1 MRYQNKVL
9 SLFIYQLFWLNLF
22 LEQANI
28 IMPKCFQ
35 KNVNLLLKKKKV
47 SEYIT
52 DDIENSSG
60 DFDSED
66 SKEEIFRKENYNEEN
81 FVEPILYRIAEDHSD
96 FKRFIRYPFNLH
108 NPNDKVNF

>member
-1 MRYQNKVL
+1 M
-9 SLFIYQLFWLNLF
+9 
-22 LEQANI
+22 
-28 IMPKCFQ
+28 
-35 KNVNLLLKKKKV
+35 LLKKKKI

-66 SKEEIFRKENYNEEN
+66 SKEEIFREENYDEKN

-108 NPNDKVNF
+108 NSYHKVNF

>member
-1 MRYQNKVL
+1 M
-9 SLFIYQLFWLNLF
+9 F

-28 IMPKCFQ
+28 IIPKCFQ
-35 KNVNLLLKKKKV
+35 KNVNLLLKKKKI

-66 SKEEIFRKENYNEEN
+66 SKEEIFREENQDEEN
-81 FVEPILYRIAEDHSD
+81 FFEAILYRIAEDHSD

-108 NPNDKVNF
+108 NPYDKVNF